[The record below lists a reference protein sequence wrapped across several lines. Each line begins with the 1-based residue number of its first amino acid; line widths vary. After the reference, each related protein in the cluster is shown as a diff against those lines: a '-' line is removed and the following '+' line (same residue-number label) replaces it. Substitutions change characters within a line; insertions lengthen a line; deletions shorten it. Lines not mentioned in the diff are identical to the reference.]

1 MDLNNRGTS
10 FLASIIPWDRK
21 TPIDTEAN
29 PHALPDLPALNATI
43 RPAGVRRGKVNYT
56 VHELPE
62 IGRTTQPE
70 IEVARRYLLRGEHP
84 ERLIDIKYPEQQ
96 YPEWPG
102 ITSVALGGG
111 RPILSHREGCMLKH
125 EAERFID
132 PNPPLDLND
141 QGTLKHWL
149 FDSTHSVYLT
159 RCEILKKKWEAYNES
174 GRRLREKC
182 RQDYIA
188 LHGNQKSW
196 WTEPYEPVSFERWL
210 EMHQHTD
217 AHRHKWKHHGA
228 IPGTAHIAKE
238 WPGKRFQFVSVVW
251 QTKATGADIK
261 RERARWEKS
270 LDKPDRCVTLA
281 EAACLRDDS
290 ADGVETRKVLRRD
303 GITVEKYDAAEEFRA
318 LSEVSWEQDRALR
331 RLLWIADEADSGRL
345 PYFERAFWRQT
356 KDIPRK
362 ALGKRLAQKIR
373 RGVEAAKIG
382 RLLDPLAEHAWDLEH
397 GFAKVTKP
405 ERRILDAG
413 GTFLDAAKERAKLD
427 AVNAAK
433 AAVREAKAK
442 VAADAEKE
450 RLRRADEYLKAQ
462 YGLSIPL
469 DAWSFEF
476 EGRTY
481 RIHSKRGLVDQST
494 GKAATNIFAEWDDL
508 EGLPGPDQDDYDFA
522 ER

>member
-1 MDLNNRGTS
+1 MGRRTS
-10 FLASIIPWDRK
+10 FLASIIPYDRK
-21 TPIDTEAN
+21 TPIDTEVN
-29 PHALPDLPALNATI
+29 PYALPDLPALNATI
-43 RPAGVRRGKVNYT
+43 RPAGVRRGKGNYT
-56 VHELPE
+56 VDELPE
-62 IGRTTQPE
+62 IGRTPQPE
-70 IEVARRYLLRGEHP
+70 IEVARLYLLRGEHP
-84 ERLIDIKYPEQQ
+84 ERLIDIKYPEQH

-102 ITSVALGGG
+102 ITSVTHGGG
-111 RPILSHREGCMLKH
+111 RLVLSPREGWMLKH

-132 PNPPLDLND
+132 PDPPLDLND
-141 QGTLKHWL
+141 QGTFEHWL
-149 FDSTHSVYLT
+149 FGRTHSVYLT
-159 RCEILKKKWEAYNES
+159 RREILKKKWEAYNEN
-174 GRRLREKC
+174 GRRLRERC
-182 RQDYIA
+182 RQDYLA
-188 LHGNQKSW
+188 LHGNRKSW

-217 AHRHKWKHHGA
+217 AHPDKWKHHGA

-238 WPGKRFQFVSVVW
+238 RPVKKFQLVNVVW
-251 QTKATGADIK
+251 QTKPTAADIK
-261 RERARWEKS
+261 RGRARWQES
-270 LDKPDRCVTLA
+270 LNKPDRCVTLA

-318 LSEVSWEQDRALR
+318 LSEVSWEQDRAHR
-331 RLLWIADEADSGRL
+331 RLLWIADEADAGRL

-356 KDIPRK
+356 RDIPRK
-362 ALGKRLAQKIR
+362 TFGKLLAQKIR
-373 RGVEAAKIG
+373 RGAEAAKIG

-413 GTFLDAAKERAKLD
+413 GTFLDAAKERVTLD
-427 AVNAAK
+427 AKNAAK
-433 AAVREAKAK
+433 AAVKEAKAK

-450 RLRRADEYLKAQ
+450 RLRRADKYLKAQ
-462 YGLSIPL
+462 YGLNIPL

-494 GKAATNIFAEWDDL
+494 GRPRPTSSTRTI
-508 EGLPGPDQDDYDFA
+508 
-522 ER
+522 